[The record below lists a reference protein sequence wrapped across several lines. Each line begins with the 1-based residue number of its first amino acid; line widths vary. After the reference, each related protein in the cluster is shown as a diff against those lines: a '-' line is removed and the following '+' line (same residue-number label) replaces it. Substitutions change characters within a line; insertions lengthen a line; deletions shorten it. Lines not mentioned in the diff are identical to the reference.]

1 MLRSGVKG
9 NFPSQVVSDLEKM
22 TGEYGLEV
30 GKAISGEWFN
40 NGTYNNKYLNT
51 ANNFHSL
58 RLYSRGEQSIQKYKD
73 ELSINGDLS
82 YLNLDWKPVPII
94 PKFVDIVVNGM
105 AERMYDIKAYSQDPH
120 GVSKRTEY
128 MESLLGDYQTKD
140 LNALVEET
148 LGISLNEN
156 DKAMIP
162 ASEQELDLHM
172 QLTYKQAV
180 EIAEEQALNVLLE
193 GNRYELIKK
202 RFYHD
207 LTVLGIGA
215 VKTTFNPSE
224 GVKVDYVDPANLVYS
239 YTESPYFEDIYYVG
253 EVKEIPINELV
264 KQFPDLTHENLE
276 EIIDNSGGNKNAYK
290 FESESDGDNNKV
302 SVLYFN
308 YKTHMNEVYKMK
320 QTKSGGEK
328 AIEKDDTFDPPENKE
343 GDYSALKRCVEVLFE
358 GAMIL
363 GSDKLLKWEI
373 AENMMRPKSDFTK
386 VKMNYA
392 IVAPRIYNGKIESL
406 VSRITGFADMIQ
418 LTHLKLQQ
426 VMQRMIP
433 DGIYLDADGLAEI
446 DLGNGTNYNPQEAL
460 NMFFQTGSI
469 IGRSMTGD
477 GEMNPGKMPIQ
488 EIQSSNGGA
497 KMQSLIQTYN
507 YYLQMIR
514 DVTGLN
520 EARDGAM
527 PDKYS
532 LVGVQKLAAANSNT
546 ATRHLLQAGL
556 FLTQEVCEALS
567 LRISDILEYSPTK
580 NAFIQQI
587 GAHNVAT
594 LDEMS
599 ELHLYDFGIFID
611 LMPDEE
617 EKQLLENNIQAAL
630 AQQTI
635 DIEDAIDLREIR
647 SVKLANQLL
656 KVRRKKKLERDQKMQ
671 QENILAQSQANIQAQ
686 QASAQMEMQK
696 KASESQSMQELE
708 SIKARFESE
717 RMMQEAE
724 LKKQIMDHEFEIQI
738 RLAKLQADAMKA
750 KEEGKEDRKDERTKI
765 QATQQSELIEQR
777 KNDTGPK
784 NFETPKEEPGQLP
797 SVQIGQNN
805 AQQAPMMPPAMGM

>member
-1 MLRSGVKG
+1 MLKTGYTGS
-9 NFPSQVVSDLEKM
+9 FPSQVVSDLEKM
-22 TGEYGLEV
+22 TGEYGLQV
-30 GKAISGEWFN
+30 GKAIAGEWFA
-40 NGTYNNKYLNT
+40 NGTYNNRYLNVS
-51 ANNFHSL
+51 NNFHNL
-58 RLYSRGEQSIQKYKD
+58 RLYARGEQSIQKYKD

-94 PKFVDIVVNGM
+94 PKFVDIVVNGI
-105 AERMYDIKAYSQDPH
+105 AERMYDVKAYSQDPH

-128 MESLLGDYQTKD
+128 MESLLGDFQTKN
-140 LNALVEET
+140 LNDLVEET
-148 LGISLNEN
+148 LGITLNEN
-156 DKAMIP
+156 DKSKIP
-162 ASEQELDLHM
+162 ASEQELELHM

-180 EIAEEQALNVLLE
+180 ELAEEQAINVLLE
-193 GNRYELIKK
+193 GSRYELIKK
-202 RFYHD
+202 QFYYD

-224 GVKVDYVDPANLVYS
+224 GVVIDYVDPANLVYS
-239 YTESPYFEDIYYVG
+239 YTESPYFDDIYYVG
-253 EVKEIPINELV
+253 ELKEIPINELV

-276 EIIDNSGGNKNAYK
+276 EIVQYGGGHKDMYR
-290 FESESDGDNNKV
+290 FGGEYSDKDTNKV
-302 SVLYFN
+302 PVLYFN

-320 QTKSGGEK
+320 QTKSGGDK
-328 AIEKDDTFDPPENKE
+328 AIEKDDTFNPPENKE

-373 AENMMRPKSDFTK
+373 AQNMMRPKSDFTK

-392 IVAPRIYNGKIESL
+392 ITAPRMYNGKIESL

-426 VMQRMIP
+426 VMSRMVP
-433 DGIYLDADGLAEI
+433 DGVYMDADGLAEI

-460 NMFFQTGSI
+460 NMFFQTGSV
-469 IGRSMTGD
+469 IGRSMTSDGD
-477 GEMNPGKMPIQ
+477 MNPGKIPIQ
-488 EIQSSNGGA
+488 EINSNNGGG
-497 KMQSLIQTYN
+497 KMQSLIGTYN

-520 EARDGAM
+520 EARDAAT
-527 PDKYS
+527 PEKYS

-546 ATRHLLQAGL
+546 ATRHILQSGL

-567 LRISDILEYSPTK
+567 LRISDILEYSPTAD
-580 NAFIQQI
+580 AFIQQI

-594 LDEMS
+594 LREMS
-599 ELHLYDFGIFID
+599 ELHLYDFGIFIE

-617 EKQLLENNIQAAL
+617 EKQLLENNIQVAL
-630 AQQTI
+630 SQQTL
-635 DIEDAIDLREIR
+635 DIEDAIDLREIKN
-647 SVKLANQLL
+647 VKLANQLL

-671 QENILAQSQANIQAQ
+671 QENMIAQAQANSQAQ
-686 QASAQMEMQK
+686 QAAAQMEIQK
-696 KASESQSMQELE
+696 KQSESQSMQNLE

-717 RMMQEAE
+717 RMMQETE
-724 LKKQIMDHEFEIQI
+724 LKKQLMDHEFQIQI

-750 KEEGKEDRKDERTKI
+750 KEDGKEDRKDERTKI
-765 QATQQSELIEQR
+765 QATQQSELIDQR
-777 KNDTGPK
+777 KNDKPPK
-784 NFETPKEEPGQLP
+784 DFQSEAGGG
-797 SVQIGQNN
+797 S
-805 AQQAPMMPPAMGM
+805 AAMPPLPGGMMGM